1 MAAPEVGS
9 VTRHVRAA
17 VRTIGLR
24 SNSDFDVSTIG
35 PDTDLEA
42 LGVDSLI
49 VGDLH
54 ARLKKAFS
62 LTLDMRSYTT
72 LKTPRVRQL
81 VSIRRPGRPHTP
93 AAPSLPAL
101 LANPG
106 RGPNA
111 PQELA
116 DALLELHHA
125 RGDSTEAGTSLA
137 AGGPAPAPAEAE
149 SYSAALSTKGVDG
162 VLDKLS
168 KDAWSML
175 GY

>member
-1 MAAPEVGS
+1 M
-9 VTRHVRAA
+9 TRHVRAA

-24 SNSDFDVSTIG
+24 NNSDFDVSTIG

-81 VSIRRPGRPHTP
+81 VSIRRSVVLTRLLRPP
-93 AAPSLPAL
+93 CLPCL
-101 LANPG
+101 LTQAVDRTLRRNSPT
-106 RGPNA
+106 RCSNCTTRA
-111 PQELA
+111 ET
-116 DALLELHHA
+116 A
-125 RGDSTEAGTSLA
+125 RKQARR
-137 AGGPAPAPAEAE
+137 
-149 SYSAALSTKGVDG
+149 
-162 VLDKLS
+162 
-168 KDAWSML
+168 
-175 GY
+175 